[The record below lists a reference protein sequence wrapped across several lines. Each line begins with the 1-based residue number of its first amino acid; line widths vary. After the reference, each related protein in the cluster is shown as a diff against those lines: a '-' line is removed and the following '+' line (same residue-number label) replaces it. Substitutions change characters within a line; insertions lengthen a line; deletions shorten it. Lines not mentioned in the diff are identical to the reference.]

1 MPDNRKLGR
10 RSALRKALLK
20 GLVSSFIEKGRIETT
35 LAKAKEVQQIA
46 EKLVAIAAKESENF
60 TSKQVKVTNSKLDG
74 KGKKM
79 LKSATAKSGSK
90 FDKVE
95 KFESTDMV
103 TVDAPSRLHARKQAM
118 KWLNRVSDKDGKR
131 INLADKLFNEIAPKF
146 KTRAGGYTRIY
157 KIGPRRGDAAEMAIL
172 ELVE

>member
-10 RSALRKALLK
+10 RTALRKALLK

-60 TSKQVKVTNSKLDG
+60 TSKQVKVTNSKLDS

-103 TVDAPSRLHARKQAM
+103 TIDSPSRLHARKQAM

-172 ELVE
+172 EFVE